1 MGYKKIDIIEANE
14 SHWQGIW
21 KILQPTFERG
31 DTYAYPPGIS
41 EDEAK
46 HYWLETPQKTFIAID
61 ADEVV
66 GVYYIKP
73 NQPGLG
79 SHICNIGYV
88 VSSDKRGGGIGTQ
101 LAEHS
106 FQIAKELGFYAIQAN
121 LVVST
126 NTKAI
131 KLWQSMGF
139 EIIGTIPNGFN
150 LKGDKYVDA
159 HIMFKV
165 L

>member
-1 MGYKKIDIIEANE
+1 MSDKKIDIIEASG
-14 SHWQGIW
+14 SHWRGIW
-21 KILQPTFERG
+21 KTLQPTFECG

-41 EDEAK
+41 EEEAK
-46 HYWLETPQKTFIAID
+46 YFWFEIPQKTLIAVD
-61 ADEVV
+61 GDEIL

-79 SHICNIGYV
+79 GHICNIGYV
-88 VSSDKRGGGIGTQ
+88 VSREKRGEGIGTQ
-101 LAEHS
+101 LAKHS
-106 FQIAKELGFYAIQAN
+106 FQLAKDLGFYAIQAN

-139 EIIGTIPNGFN
+139 EIIGTIPSGFN
-150 LKGDKYVDA
+150 LKGQQYVDA